1 MSTTSHTLAS
11 AAPQQSRDT
20 RRFSPSR
27 AALALLVGA
36 VLVSASASRA
46 SAQAQIVYVPSQ
58 TYVEPMMEPEDES
71 RPNLGA
77 IIPGAVLLGVGW
89 VANLIVGLPAGDDPF
104 VSGGAGDEWDA
115 FRLSS
120 IIPVAGP
127 WVQLAVKPTD
137 FDQDYWATWLII
149 DGLLQ
154 AAGLTVLIVGIA
166 TPSHSRGY
174 AAVQGPTLALSPS
187 ASPGHAGLSLVGSF

>member
-1 MSTTSHTLAS
+1 MSNTNDILAS
-11 AAPQQSRDT
+11 AAPNT
-20 RRFSPSR
+20 RSGARPSPAR
-27 AALALLVGA
+27 AALALIVGA
-36 VLVSASASRA
+36 MVVSASASRA
-46 SAQAQIVYVPSQ
+46 SAQTQIVYVPSE
-58 TYVEPMMEPEDES
+58 TYAQPMMEPEDET

-89 VANLIVGLPAGDDPF
+89 IANFIVGLPAGDDPF

-115 FRLSS
+115 FRLAS

-166 TPSHSRGY
+166 TPSHSRGR
-174 AAVQGPTLALSPS
+174 ASVPGPSLALRPS